1 MKNCFNCNSILEDN
15 EVFCHNCGAKADNA
29 NQAQNNAQE
38 NTQNNAQ
45 YNAQNNGQGNWNAN
59 PNGQWNQNY
68 QANYTYQNPYDHT
81 AEFDAKDVSENKVYC
96 MLAYLASVIGII
108 IALLAG
114 KDSKYVS
121 FHIRQAIKLSV
132 VQILLA
138 ICAVIFM
145 WTFIIPIAACVCM
158 VIVFVLQIIAFF
170 QICAGKAVE
179 PAIIRSLGFLK

>member
-1 MKNCFNCNSILEDN
+1 MKNCFNCNTILEDN

-29 NQAQNNAQE
+29 SQAQG
-38 NTQNNAQ
+38 NTQNNGAQ
-45 YNAQNNGQGNWNAN
+45 WNAQAN
-59 PNGQWNQNY
+59 PNAQWNPNYQQNY
-68 QANYTYQNPYDHT
+68 AYANPYDHT
-81 AEFDAKDVSENKVYC
+81 SEFDAKDISENKVYC

-114 KDSKYVS
+114 KNSAYVS

-138 ICAVIFM
+138 ICAIVFM
-145 WTFIIPIAACVCM
+145 WTFIIPIVACVCM
-158 VIVFVLQIIAFF
+158 LIVFVLQIIAFF